1 MYELLCALLF
11 GYVVIGVWLCV
22 KKMQSDKLLR
32 EVLDAVMKENELLAK
47 QNKMLRDVFK
57 KYGLKISD

>member
-1 MYELLCALLF
+1 MCELLCALLL

-32 EVLDAVMKENELLAK
+32 EVLDAVMEENELLTK
-47 QNKMLRDVFK
+47 QNKMLREVFK
-57 KYGLKISD
+57 KYNFEIPD